1 MRRIRVLVLVP
12 LFSPFLFV
20 LTDTT
25 SNGKKQSPRKSGQI
39 YEQDLSLRI
48 SLSVLQIC
56 TLFSP
61 HGIVS
66 FVRSLVPFRSGER
79 EVIQTASGLDRE
91 IKTRR
96 KRGVGSSSL
105 LFLLLMLVLLLI
117 GAGGSDLFCIRI
129 LSVRF
134 CFFEENFFR
143 TPAWWR
149 PIDHDVH
156 VLLDSFHDKRKIFFI
171 PVERGRSVVNSVV
184 HPVLNDTR
192 YVSSEKERSR
202 GFLPPSPCRYCMY
215 CNKETTT

>member
-39 YEQDLSLRI
+39 YEQDLSL

-134 CFFEENFFR
+134 CFFEENFFAPR
-143 TPAWWR
+143 R
-149 PIDHDVH
+149 GGGRLIMMFM
-156 VLLDSFHDKRKIFFI
+156 SFLIHFTI
-171 PVERGRSVVNSVV
+171 
-184 HPVLNDTR
+184 
-192 YVSSEKERSR
+192 KERY
-202 GFLPPSPCRYCMY
+202 FLSPW
-215 CNKETTT
+215 KGGGV